1 MTTISSPSDRP
12 VSYRRRR
19 VRSRQRDVAVAN
31 VVPLAELAI
40 YDDLILLKRRLS
52 HGGWRSYPVDAAALA
67 QVLARVPSSSGLL
80 PEGVLGTGVS
90 HGQPFVV
97 QYIAAGRRRVQLPGE
112 ILTIPLPPLVW
123 AWRGSDYRV
132 FALDVARRPQR
143 ADLALCV
150 APLPNTYEDGR
161 ICWGDVERATLA
173 RLAPDQVL
181 KLYLEES
188 VFNLHLAGGKSQRFT
203 QSVIAQWRQLVADRA
218 KKYPLADLVPA
229 GRDLAWLLRG
239 DAWT

>member
-1 MTTISSPSDRP
+1 MTTTSSPSDRP

-19 VRSRQRDVAVAN
+19 VRARQRDVVVADET
-31 VVPLAELAI
+31 PLAELTI

-67 QVLARVPSSSGLL
+67 QILARVPSSSGLL
-80 PEGVLGTGVS
+80 PDGVLATGVA

-97 QYIAAGRRRVQLPGE
+97 QYIPAHMQRVQLPGE
-112 ILTIPLPPLVW
+112 VLRIPLPPLVW

-143 ADLALCV
+143 ADLPLCV
-150 APLPNTYEDGR
+150 APLPNTYESGA
-161 ICWGDVERATLA
+161 ICWGDVERPLLA

-181 KLYLEES
+181 TLYLEES
-188 VFNLHLAGGKSQRFT
+188 VFNMHLAGGKSRAYP
-203 QSVIAQWRQLVADRA
+203 QSVIAQWRRLVASKA

-229 GRDLAWLLRG
+229 GRDLAWLLG
-239 DAWT
+239 GKAWT